1 MLAPLDGVHGKL
13 YKTMQRPTT
22 TLFMLMSVDGK
33 ISTGDADALDFDRD
47 LPNVAGVKEGLY
59 QYYELEKQTDDCSFN
74 TGRVMAKIGVNDRE
88 TAPEKIPVD
97 FVIVDNQ
104 PHLTKKGVEYLSK
117 WVRMVYLVTNNTQH
131 PAYACG
137 LENVRTIGFDGDID
151 FASLFKRL
159 KSEYGIERITV
170 QSGGTLNAKLI
181 RDGLIDHLSIVV
193 APVVVGGASTPT
205 LVDGEPLHTLDD
217 LRHLKALELV
227 SCTPLQHS
235 YIHLKYDVRFD

>member
-1 MLAPLDGVHGKL
+1 ME
-13 YKTMQRPTT
+13 RPTT
-22 TLFMLMSVDGK
+22 TLFMLISVDGK
-33 ISTGDADALDFDRD
+33 ISTGDTDVLDFDRD

-74 TGRVMAKIGVNDRE
+74 TGRVMAKIGVNKRK

-117 WVRMVYLVTNNTQH
+117 WARTVYLVTNNPQH
-131 PAYACG
+131 PAYACE
-137 LENVRTIGFDGDID
+137 LDNVRTVGFEGEIN
-151 FASLFKRL
+151 FVSLFKRL

-181 RDGLIDHLSIVV
+181 REGLIDHLSIVV
-193 APVVVGGASTPT
+193 VPVVVGGASTPT
-205 LVDGEPLHTLDD
+205 LVDGESIHTLGD
-217 LRHLKALELV
+217 LYNLKALKLV
-227 SCTPLQHS
+227 SCTPLKHS
-235 YIHLKYDVRFD
+235 YIHLRYDLPLKP